1 MREERK
7 VDGAQQDYRSYL
19 LRLYR
24 VRIGG
29 KSSWRA
35 SLHAPQGGAP
45 LHFASLS
52 EMVAFLEQEGQLVND
67 VHEQTQADRAP
78 GSLPDSQAVDEEDM
92 TS

>member
-52 EMVAFLEQEGQLVND
+52 EMVAFLEQEGQLVNG
-67 VHEQTQADRAP
+67 VAGPGQA
-78 GSLPDSQAVDEEDM
+78 EESAAGEEGDM
-92 TS
+92 DD